1 MTPNIAVNRS
11 LNLPSSLNEGQFR
24 VLIFDAFILLGEEL
38 GAHYHAKLEP
48 ILGKNWV
55 SELARQRNLP
65 PYNLTD
71 PDWVLKEPLRNPT
84 SPTRLTLPKGQG
96 FYNQINLLA
105 RARNAYFHN
114 QGNASADAAQQV
126 IQLLLEFSLSVQLL
140 LCTREYAG
148 AIQRIKKLLLG
159 EEFGGAEQG
168 LERIVILEQQ
178 VANLEEIA
186 NQSKLEI
193 QQREQALE
201 NALDDVAVREEALRE
216 LREKV
221 GDRDQAIAAARIEQ
235 ELAAKLVTELRSE
248 YETNLAELLDKE
260 NMERQYKDLLKSL
273 VMSKTVESLR
283 SVSSTKKSIDTAA
296 LRPGSVWYG
305 EKGSHRLTLSVNFRE
320 LYDTKTGTL
329 LRENH
334 GERATNLALKW
345 LEIKPQGGRVFV
357 DDFGNATAYR
367 GEDLIFMGVM
377 DFQL

>member
-1 MTPNIAVNRS
+1 MIPNNAAERS
-11 LNLPSSLNEGQFR
+11 LNLPTLLNEGQFR

-38 GAHYHAKLEP
+38 GEHYYTKLEP

-55 SELARQRNLP
+55 SELARQRNVP

-71 PDWVLKEPLRNPT
+71 PGWVLKEPLRNST

-96 FYNQINLLA
+96 FYNKINLLA

-114 QGNASADAAQQV
+114 QGSGSAEAALEV
-126 IQLLLEFSLSVQLL
+126 IHLLLDFSLAVPLSK
-140 LCTREYAG
+140 CAREYSE
-148 AIQRIKKLLLG
+148 AIQRIKKLTMG
-159 EEFGGAEQG
+159 ETFGGAEQG
-168 LERIVILEQQ
+168 LERIAILEQQ
-178 VANLEEIA
+178 VANLEEVA

-193 QQREQALE
+193 QLREQELE
-201 NALDDVAVREEALRE
+201 SALDDVAVREEALRE

-221 GDRDQAIAAARIEQ
+221 GDKDQATSAVRAAQ
-235 ELAAKLVTELRSE
+235 DQAAKLVSELRSE
-248 YETNLAELLDKE
+248 YEAKVAELIDKE

-273 VMSKTVESLR
+273 VKSKTVESLQ
-283 SVSSTKKSIDTAA
+283 SASATKKSVDASV
-296 LRPGSVWYG
+296 LKPGSVWQG

-320 LYDTKTGTL
+320 LYDTKTGIL

-334 GERATNLALKW
+334 GEAATDLALKW

-367 GEDLIFMGVM
+367 GEDLIFMGM
-377 DFQL
+377 MGFSL